1 MRDYTPERES
11 FREDAVAIL
20 NGVAITIAVMGTWTK
35 PAFMGAIA
43 LTVAAL
49 TYFID
54 PRSRGGTV
62 LAVCIITLIALLLTA
77 FLGHSLV

>member
-1 MRDYTPERES
+1 
-11 FREDAVAIL
+11 
-20 NGVAITIAVMGTWTK
+20 
-35 PAFMGAIA
+35 MGAIA

>member
-1 MRDYTPERES
+1 
-11 FREDAVAIL
+11 
-20 NGVAITIAVMGTWTK
+20 VAITIAIMGTWTK

-62 LAVCIITLIALLLTA
+62 LAVCIITLLALLLTA
-77 FLGHSLV
+77 FLGHGLV